1 VTTAWIGMGS
11 NVGDRLETLT
21 SCLFVLDD
29 TDGITVQDVSG
40 VYETAPWGGRE
51 QEPFLNAVVR
61 IDTDL
66 DAHALLAELQATE
79 AAFGRDRSREER
91 WGPRTLDL
99 DLLLFGDQVI
109 DSPDLQVP
117 HPRITE
123 RAFVLVPLLE
133 IMPGGTLPDG
143 TRLTRAVSALAPLE
157 GIDLFVRLSDVPG
170 TAHRVTRP
178 AGPGGPGAIQARNWT
193 PPAGAPEGTER

>member
-1 VTTAWIGMGS
+1 MGS
-11 NVGDRLETLT
+11 NVGDRLEALT

-29 TDGITVQDVSG
+29 TDGITVHDVSG
-40 VYETAPWGGRE
+40 VYETAPWGEVE
-51 QEPFLNAVVR
+51 QEPYLNAVVR
-61 IDTDL
+61 VDTDL

-99 DLLLFGDQVI
+99 DLLLFGEQVI
-109 DSPDLQVP
+109 DTPDLQVP

-133 IMPGGTLPDG
+133 LMPGGALPGG
-143 TRLTRAVSALAPLE
+143 TRLTQAVAALAPLE

-170 TAHRVTRP
+170 TAHRTTRP
-178 AGPGGPGAIQARNWT
+178 EGPGSPGAILARDWT
-193 PPAGAPEGTER
+193 PPRGAPEGTER